1 MSRKKEDS
9 SSKDKYSA
17 CEQQLRAANQQ
28 LQASEQQL
36 RAANQ
41 QLQAN
46 AEEIRNLNHNL
57 QNRVKELE
65 CLYGL
70 SRLDEKRDVS
80 LETILDGAVEL
91 IPAGWQ
97 YPEVAGARVSLGKLL
112 FKSKNFCETA
122 WMQSANIKED
132 GEKAGTIEICYS
144 EKKPILDEGPF
155 LKEERE
161 LLDVLARRLGHIT
174 ERKKAELER
183 SIAYNALHSSVN
195 GVAITDVEGV
205 IMYANPAALRMFK
218 YETVDEVKGKH
229 ASEMFV
235 TDSVQKFSD
244 VTAIIDRAKGETE
257 EFPVR
262 KKDGAEFYVEA
273 SSSVVTDEKGE
284 VAGRM
289 ASFVDITRR
298 KQAEQE
304 VRAAHQQLQASEQ
317 QLRASNQQLA
327 ADEQQLRAANQQLQ
341 ASEQQLRADHQ
352 QLTADEQQLKA
363 ANQQLQASEQQLRAA
378 NQQLQAEVN
387 ERKKAENKIKA
398 SLQEKEVLLKEIHHR
413 VKNNMQV
420 ISSILNLQS
429 RYIKDR
435 EALEIFRES
444 QRRIKAMAL
453 VHEKLYGAEDL
464 AGIDFAEYTRSMT
477 SNLFVLYKI
486 SEAVRL
492 NIDIKDILLD
502 INTAIP
508 CALIISELVSNS
520 LKYAFPEGIEG
531 EIGIGLYTDK
541 NGKFKLIVK
550 DNGIG
555 ISKEIDFRKTETL
568 GMQLVI
574 MLVEELAG
582 TIELDKSEGTAF
594 TIQFKKP

>member
-1 MSRKKEDS
+1 MSKEENDS
-9 SSKDKYSA
+9 SSKGKCSA
-17 CEQQLRAANQQ
+17 IEQQLMAANQQLQASEQQLRAANQQ

-41 QLQAN
+41 QLQASEQQLRAAN
-46 AEEIRNLNHNL
+46 QQLKADAEEIRNLNHNL
-57 QNRVKELE
+57 QNRVKKLE

-70 SRLDEKRDVS
+70 SRLNEKRDVS
-80 LETILDGAVEL
+80 LERILEGLAEL
-91 IPAGWQ
+91 IPPVWQ
-97 YPEVAGARVSLGKLL
+97 YPEITGARISFGKQQ

-122 WMQSANIKED
+122 WMQSTDIKVNEQ
-132 GEKAGTIEICYS
+132 KAGTIEVCYS
-144 EKKPILDEGPF
+144 EKKTILDEGSF

-161 LLDVLARRLGHIT
+161 LLDVLARRLGRI
-174 ERKKAELER
+174 AE
-183 SIAYNALHSSVN
+183 
-195 GVAITDVEGV
+195 
-205 IMYANPAALRMFK
+205 
-218 YETVDEVKGKH
+218 
-229 ASEMFV
+229 
-235 TDSVQKFSD
+235 
-244 VTAIIDRAKGETE
+244 
-257 EFPVR
+257 
-262 KKDGAEFYVEA
+262 
-273 SSSVVTDEKGE
+273 
-284 VAGRM
+284 
-289 ASFVDITRR
+289 R
-298 KQAEQE
+298 KQAEE
-304 VRAAHQQLQASEQ
+304 ELKAA
-317 QLRASNQQLA
+317 NQQLA
-327 ADEQQLRAANQQLQ
+327 ADEQQLRAA
-341 ASEQQLRADHQ
+341 HQ
-352 QLTADEQQLKA
+352 QLTADEQQLRAAHQQLTADEQQLRAAHQQLTADEQQLRA

-398 SLQEKEVLLKEIHHR
+398 SLKEKEVLLKEIHHR

-420 ISSILNLQS
+420 MSSILNLQS
-429 RYIKDR
+429 KYIRDTQ
-435 EALEIFRES
+435 ALEIFRES

-477 SNLFVLYKI
+477 KNLFVLYKV

-492 NIDIKDILLD
+492 DIDIKDILLD

-531 EIGIGLYTDK
+531 EIVIGLYTEK
-541 NGKFKLIVK
+541 QGKFKLIVK

-555 ISKEIDFRKTETL
+555 LPKEIDFRKTETL

-582 TIELDKSEGTAF
+582 TIELDRSEGTEF
-594 TIQFKKP
+594 TIQFKKLKSKDAEAIK